1 LCVVRT
7 REYKARASLV
17 LCGKFLL
24 VVVVVVVIEEKIKEK
39 DD

>member
-7 REYKARASLV
+7 REYKAQESLV
-17 LCGKFLL
+17 LCGNFL
-24 VVVVVVVIEEKIKEK
+24 VVVVVVIEEKIKEK

>member
-17 LCGKFLL
+17 LCGNFLL
-24 VVVVVVVIEEKIKEK
+24 VVVVVVIEEKIKEK

>member
-17 LCGKFLL
+17 LCGNFLL
-24 VVVVVVVIEEKIKEK
+24 LLLLLVIEEKIKEK